1 MRWLACAAGIVLTTI
16 LAGCAGAHKPPV
28 LETSQINPAVS
39 PDALASRQKAVAIM
53 QIGAVSTQCSVA
65 NAIIGVRDGTGY
77 KPVRTLRIVNGQAAA
92 LPRVAEAEL
101 DPGEYHIIGYI
112 CATGLGGGTVLA
124 VADQGKFY
132 RSYATFTLA
141 AGEIINIGY
150 LRLNPLP
157 FMTNVYAVNVT
168 DWPLEE
174 LERFKIQ
181 RPAIFS
187 QMTTRLAT
195 VIKRDPTLDAQM
207 KVVCERAKGMVAE
220 GKMSALPPACLAP
233 PTTPGEKGKGKKG
246 LAA

>member
-1 MRWLACAAGIVLTTI
+1 MRCLAYSAGLALASV
-16 LAGCAGAHKPPV
+16 LAGCSMAQKPPMI
-28 LETSQINPAVS
+28 ETSQINPAVS
-39 PDALASRQKAVAIM
+39 PDTLASRQKAVAIM
-53 QIGAVSTQCSVA
+53 QIGSANTQCSVA
-65 NAIIGVRDGTGY
+65 NAIIGVRDGNGY

-101 DPGEYHIIGYI
+101 DPGDYHIIGYV
-112 CATGLGGGTVLA
+112 CASGLGATVLA

-181 RPAIFS
+181 RPGIFNL
-187 QMTTRLAT
+187 MTTRLAT

-207 KVVCERAKGMVAE
+207 KVVCGRAKGMVAE
-220 GKMSALPPACLAP
+220 GKMSALPPACLAQP
-233 PTTPGEKGKGKKG
+233 ASPGEKGKAKKG
-246 LAA
+246 IAA